1 MPREDGAGRSVRAGG
16 RRRALTRIL
25 MALAVMTAVAC
36 ASTMTALAGGGAP
49 SVETEHV
56 SGLGRTG
63 AVLNAVVNP
72 NGLPVGECYFE
83 YGTSESSL
91 IAVAPCSYSPGELET
106 PVPVSATLS
115 GLAESTTYY
124 FRIHARSTAGE
135 SSGVTRSFTTMPSA
149 PVANT
154 EPAATI
160 GRTGATFSAYVTPDD
175 SEVTEC
181 FFEYGTVPSELSD
194 RVACSPS
201 PGAGSEPVA
210 VHGSV
215 SGLAESTVY
224 YYRVVARN
232 AYGSEHGGRSNF
244 ETLPSR
250 PKANTEPAAAVAHT
264 TATLR
269 GFVTPNGANVESCFF
284 QWGSSSIEEHT
295 VPCEQSG
302 IGSGETPVAVTAN
315 LTGLA
320 ESTTFHFRLL
330 AGNSHGTG
338 TGGSEGFTTLPYL
351 PKTLIQRPG
360 ELSDESAVLRAKINP
375 QDEAVSECR
384 FEYGTTPALGKVA
397 KCDLLPEAGE
407 RWVSAQAADLQ
418 ASTTYLVRVRA
429 QDSSGVTYSKLESFT
444 TYRPGLAPLV
454 TKIKPGKGSS
464 AGGTVVTVKGENL
477 QGATG
482 VLFGEVETTNITA
495 DSPDSLTVI
504 APGGVGT
511 VDIVVL
517 TESGESPV
525 TSADRFT
532 YTKPIVSEVSPG
544 HGPLAG
550 ATEVTVTGSGFE
562 PGSTGTTFLFGKEPG
577 SGVECA
583 SSTTCTV
590 TTPAAYKGKA
600 GTVKVTARVAGKGS
614 SSAPG
619 AVFTYEG

>member
-1 MPREDGAGRSVRAGG
+1 V
-16 RRRALTRIL
+16 LTRL
-25 MALAVMTAVAC
+25 FVALAAVTVVAC
-36 ASTMTALAGGGAP
+36 ASTMAALAGGGAP
-49 SVETEHV
+49 GVETEHV

-72 NGLPVGECYFE
+72 NGSPVGECYFE

-91 IAVAPCSYSPGELET
+91 SSVASCSYLPGELET
-106 PVPVSATLS
+106 PVPVSATLA

-124 FRIHARSTAGE
+124 FRIHAKSTAGE
-135 SSGVTRSFTTMPSA
+135 SSGTIRSFTTMPSA

-154 EPAATI
+154 ESAATI

-181 FFEYGTVPSELSD
+181 FFEYGTVPGELSD

-201 PGAGSEPVA
+201 PGAGSEPVS

-232 AYGSEHGGRSNF
+232 GYGSEHGGRTNF

-269 GFVTPNGANVESCFF
+269 GFVTPNGGSVESCSF

-295 VPCEQSG
+295 VPCEQVS

-320 ESTTFHFRLL
+320 ESTTYHFRLL
-330 AGNSHGTG
+330 ASNSHGTG
-338 TGGSEGFTTLPYL
+338 MGGSEGFTTLPYL
-351 PKTLIQRPG
+351 PKVMIQRPG

-384 FEYGTTPALGKVA
+384 FEYGTTPGLGSLA
-397 KCDLLPEAGE
+397 PCNLLPEAGE
-407 RWVSAQAADLQ
+407 RWVQVSAPVGGLAS
-418 ASTTYLVRVRA
+418 STTYLVRVRA
-429 QDSSGVTYSKLESFT
+429 RDASGVTYSKLESFT
-444 TYRPGLAPLV
+444 TYQPGLAPIV
-454 TKIKPGKGSS
+454 SKIKPGKGSS
-464 AGGTVVTVKGENL
+464 AGGTAVTVKGENL

-482 VLFGEVETTNITA
+482 VLFGEVETTDITA

-511 VDIVVL
+511 VDVVVL
-517 TESGESPV
+517 TESGESAT

-532 YTKPIVSEVSPG
+532 YTKPIIGEVSPG

-550 ATEVTVTGSGFE
+550 GTEVTVTGSGFE

-600 GTVKVTARVAGKGS
+600 GTVKVTAKVAGKGS